1 MSNETLIGII
11 VTVICSTLGLFVFT
25 KKNTMKINN
34 KTRYGNIDMRNT
46 TIGNEVN
53 INKDDNKQKL

>member
-11 VTVICSTLGLFVFT
+11 VTVICSTLGLVVFT
-25 KKNTMKINN
+25 KKNTIKINN